1 MANLD
6 PLYIVGLEL
15 GEYFVDPRT
24 GLPLSNGKIYF
35 YKDLARAIP
44 KLVYR
49 LSGSPPNYEYL
60 ALPNYMELSA
70 AGTIVDD
77 NGDEVSIYYYPW
89 NADGDIER
97 YYIRVEAE
105 DGETIKEFQAWPN
118 NFEGSVT
125 PGGSAASVE
134 NQIANSQFVD
144 VLFNSEL
151 GVTIEFDGPVSAAE
165 YEIAPDWKLRVSSNA
180 AGSIIVGRTALE
192 GSLNVPTNAPFML
205 SISPQGN
212 FVSAISLVQRFA
224 NNPDIWANQYI
235 AGSITVTSLDGINH
249 SFEMQYAPSVAL
261 APTVILTGAS
271 GASGY
276 TTLSGTVLLAPGT
289 NTESGD
295 VAYDDIE
302 IILPVSGN
310 YAVTSV
316 QVFGTDSAATLVPYQ
331 QETVNRQ
338 VDHLFHYYNPLIQQ
352 VPVPSILHGWDF
364 RVNPAQWGNDITMAS
379 VASQYLWDQLI
390 GWQSVNSCLRAYRA
404 GPRALTLEHEAVA
417 GQIAIIQYLSGPQLR
432 QLLSNDFSVLMRGY
446 TDRVGGAAG
455 TVSFW
460 YSTDATLP
468 NVAAGTNLSLIA
480 TMDAQGKPTTFHGA
494 WTELTRNYRGDGR
507 FTIPYS
513 SGLDYQEIAL
523 EGWNNPGNTINR
535 DAFYGAI
542 VVGFESYSDFHN
554 VVFESISVTPGLL
567 ARPYAPLD
575 YVNTLN
581 QLQLYYKKSYGQD
594 VNPGSITHVNALQF
608 ITLSTEVTEPSFENW
623 AITIKFQDIYIGF
636 EIMRVGTPIITIY
649 SPLSGVSDRFETH
662 TYYEGVLKY
671 QENFI
676 FSSYF
681 VNQVS
686 GSNGAGYINPP
697 NLFVTFGVPEKPGL
711 ADRSNILLHYTADAR
726 YGIVL

>member
-6 PLYIVGLEL
+6 PLYIVGIEL

-49 LSGSPPNYEYL
+49 LSGSPPNYQYL

-97 YYIRVEAE
+97 YYVRVEAE

-118 NFEGSVT
+118 NFEGSIT

-144 VLFNSEL
+144 VLFNPDL
-151 GVTIEFDGPVSAAE
+151 GVTIEFDTAVSAAE

-180 AGSIIVGRTALE
+180 AGTIIVGRTALE
-192 GSLNVPTNAPFML
+192 GSLNVSTNPPFML
-205 SISPQGN
+205 SVSPQGN
-212 FVSAISLVQRFA
+212 SVSAISLVQRFP

-261 APTVILTGAS
+261 VPTVILTGAS
-271 GASGY
+271 GSSGY
-276 TTLSGTVLLAPGT
+276 ATLSGTALLGPGT
-289 NTESGD
+289 NTEDGD
-295 VAYDDIE
+295 VGYDDIE

-310 YAVTSV
+310 YALTSV

-338 VDHLFHYYNPLIQQ
+338 KDHLFHYYNPLIQQ

-364 RVNPAQWGNDITMAS
+364 RVNPAQWGSDITMGS
-379 VASQYLWDQLI
+379 VASEYLWDQLI
-390 GWQSVNSCLRAYRA
+390 GWQSVNNCLHAYRA
-404 GPRALTLEHEAVA
+404 SPRALVLEHEAIS

-432 QLLSNDFSVLMRGY
+432 QLLSNDFSVLMKGY
-446 TDRVGGAAG
+446 TDRASGASG

-460 YSTDATLP
+460 YTTDASLP
-468 NVAAGTNLSLIA
+468 SQFSNLCLIN
-480 TMDAQGKPTTFHGA
+480 TIDSHGKPATFNGS
-494 WTELTRNYRGDGR
+494 WTELTRNYRGDAR
-507 FTIPYS
+507 FTIPYN
-513 SGLDYQEIAL
+513 SGADYQEIAL

-535 DAFYGAI
+535 DAIFGAI

-581 QLQLYYKKSYGQD
+581 QLQHYYEKSYGPD
-594 VNPGSITHVNALQF
+594 IIPGTASVAGSIFKPQSSIYFPDNL
-608 ITLSTEVTEPSFENW
+608 PSQTWFYTQ
-623 AITIKFQDIYIGF
+623 AFSIDYRSIK
-636 EIMRVGTPIITIY
+636 RLPPISTIY
-649 SPLSGVSDRFETH
+649 SPATGTADNLTFVVVTVSASE
-662 TYYEGVLKY
+662 
-671 QENFI
+671 ENFSSNWSLSSTGNYGI
-676 FSSYF
+676 EYTPPSATHIVAVNGAVPSSYIRF
-681 VNQVS
+681 
-686 GSNGAGYINPP
+686 
-697 NLFVTFGVPEKPGL
+697 
-711 ADRSNILLHYTADAR
+711 HYTADAR
-726 YGIVL
+726 YGIV